1 MTAAAF
7 WDKAAPRYARRP
19 ISDEAA
25 YESTLARTKS
35 YLSASATALELG
47 CGTGTTALRLAPFV
61 REYTA
66 TDISGAMIEIAKEK
80 RWETSQRNLSLRQGG
95 VAPGDYFGES
105 YDTVLAF
112 NLLHL
117 VPDLAETLDMVN
129 GLLPVRGLFISKTPA
144 VGEKWVYRPLVT
156 VLRAFGKAPDVTFL
170 KVSQIDHALVAAGF
184 ELVETGLY
192 PPSTPS
198 RFVVARKR

>member
-1 MTAAAF
+1 MTSAAF
-7 WDKAAPRYARRP
+7 WDKAAARYAERA
-19 ISDEAA
+19 ISDRAA
-25 YESTLARTKS
+25 YETTLSRVKS
-35 YLSASATALELG
+35 YLSADATALELG
-47 CGTGTTALRLAPFV
+47 CGTGSTALRLAPFV

-95 VAPGDYFGES
+95 VAPADYLGES
-105 YDTVLAF
+105 YDVVLAF

-117 VPDLAETLDMVN
+117 VPDLGDALDMVH
-129 GLLPVRGLFISKTPA
+129 GLLPDRGLFISKTPA
-144 VGEKWVYRPLVT
+144 VGEKWFYRPLLSG
-156 VLRAFGKAPDVTFL
+156 LRIIGKAPQVTYL

-184 ELVETGLY
+184 EIVETGLY

>member
-7 WDKAAPRYARRP
+7 WDKAAPRYAERP
-19 ISDEAA
+19 ISDQAA
-25 YESTLARTKS
+25 YETTLSRVKS
-35 YLSASATALELG
+35 YLSADAATLELG

-66 TDISGAMIEIAKEK
+66 TDISNAMIEIAKEK

-95 VAPGDYFGES
+95 VSPADYMGES
-105 YDTVLAF
+105 YDIVLAF

-117 VPDLAETLDMVN
+117 VPNLAEALDMVHE
-129 GLLPVRGLFISKTPA
+129 LLPDGGLFISKTPA
-144 VGEKWVYRPLVT
+144 VGEKWFYRPLISVM
-156 VLRAFGKAPDVTFL
+156 RAVGKAPDVTCL
-170 KVSQIDHALVAAGF
+170 KVSQIDHAIVAAGF
-184 ELVETGLY
+184 EIVETGLY